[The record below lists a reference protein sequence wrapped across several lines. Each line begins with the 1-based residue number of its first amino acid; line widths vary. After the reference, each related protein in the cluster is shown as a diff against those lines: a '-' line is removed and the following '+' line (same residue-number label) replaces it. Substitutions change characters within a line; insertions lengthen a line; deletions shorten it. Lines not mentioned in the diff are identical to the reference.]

1 MTDYCL
7 VSAGQ
12 RPPIDCLPFHEWM
25 FPDGTRWAQF
35 YRVDQNYLVSFPDLG
50 DFDISADGHAVTA
63 WPAPGISED
72 TMQHLY
78 LNQVLPL
85 ALSKQGRIVFHASAV
100 ETEDGAIAF
109 LGESGRG
116 KSTLAASFAAGGQ
129 RFLTDDALLLDPT
142 ECGYLVQPSHPS
154 IRLWD
159 DSQEALLAADAELA
173 PPVQYTPKA
182 RILSG
187 DSLPFCN
194 AARRLRR
201 VYFLGD
207 GSAEELTIQRMRPSE
222 AMIGLVRNSF
232 LLDIGAQ
239 EMLSAH
245 FDLLAEMVALTIYY
259 HLDYPRSFAALPS
272 IRQGILEHATEEDG
286 PEMLK

>member
-1 MTDYCL
+1 MDIVFSSESCRLQAALALT
-7 VSAGQ
+7 
-12 RPPIDCLPFHEWM
+12 PFHEWI
-25 FPDGTRWAQF
+25 FPDGTLWTRF
-35 YRVDQNYLVSFPDLG
+35 YRTGAGYLLRFPDLG
-50 DFDISADGHAVTA
+50 DFAVSADGRAVRA
-63 WPAPGISED
+63 WPALGISED

-85 ALSKQGRIVFHASAV
+85 ALSKQGRIVFHASAI
-100 ETEDGAIAF
+100 ETGNRAIAF

-129 RFLTDDALLLDPT
+129 RFLTDDALLLVPA
-142 ECGYLVQPSHPS
+142 EGGYLVQPSHPS

-207 GSAEELTIQRMRPSE
+207 GSAVELMIQRMRPSE
-222 AMIGLVRNSF
+222 ALIGLVRNSF
-232 LLDIGAQ
+232 LLDIEAQ

-245 FDLLAEMVALTIYY
+245 FDLLAEMVALPIYY
-259 HLDYPRSFAALPS
+259 HLDYPRAFAALPS
-272 IRQGILEHATEEDG
+272 IRQGILEHASAQDEID
-286 PEMLK
+286 

>member
-1 MTDYCL
+1 MDIDFSTE
-7 VSAGQ
+7 AGRFQ
-12 RPPIDCLPFHEWM
+12 AALALTSFQEWI
-25 FPDGTRWAQF
+25 FPDGTLWTRF
-35 YRVDQNYLVSFPDLG
+35 YRTGEGYMLRFPDLG
-50 DFDISADGHAVTA
+50 DFEVSADGRVVRA
-63 WPAPGISED
+63 WPVPGIFED

-85 ALSKQGRIVFHASAV
+85 ALSKQGRIVFHASAI
-100 ETEDGAIAF
+100 ETENGAIAF

-116 KSTLAASFAAGGQ
+116 KSTLAASFASGGQ

-142 ECGYLVQPSHPS
+142 EGGYLVQPSHPS

-194 AARRLRR
+194 AARQLRR

-222 AMIGLVRNSF
+222 ALIGLVRNSF
-232 LLDIGAQ
+232 LLDIEAQ
-239 EMLSAH
+239 EMLSSH
-245 FDLLAEMVALTIYY
+245 FDLLAEMVALPIYF

-272 IRQGILEHATEEDG
+272 IRQGIIEHSNG
-286 PEMLK
+286 I

>member
-1 MTDYCL
+1 MIDYRL
-7 VSAGQ
+7 VPA
-12 RPPIDCLPFHEWM
+12 RLRDPIDALPFHEWV
-25 FPDGTRWAQF
+25 FPDGTKWAQF
-35 YRVDQNYLVSFPDLG
+35 YRVDQNYLVSFPGLG
-50 DFDISADGHAVTA
+50 DFDVSADGRAVRA

-78 LNQVLPL
+78 LNQVMPL

-100 ETEDGAIAF
+100 EAGNGAVAF

-116 KSTLAASFAAGGQ
+116 KSTLAGSFASGGQ
-129 RFLTDDALLLDPT
+129 RFLTDDALLLDPM
-142 ECGYLVQPSHPS
+142 EGGYLVQPSHPS

-159 DSQEALLAADAELA
+159 DSQEALLTADAELA

-187 DSLPFCN
+187 DSLPFCD
-194 AARRLRR
+194 AARRLQR

-222 AMIGLVRNSF
+222 AMIGLVKNSF
-232 LLDIGAQ
+232 LLDIEAQ
-239 EMLSAH
+239 EMLSSH
-245 FDLLAEMVALTIYY
+245 FDLLAEMVALPIYY
-259 HLDYPRSFAALPS
+259 HLDYPRAFAALPE
-272 IRQGILEHATEEDG
+272 IRQGILEHAAEGGEID
-286 PEMLK
+286 

>member
-1 MTDYCL
+1 MIDYRL
-7 VSAGQ
+7 VAP
-12 RPPIDCLPFHEWM
+12 RKRTPIDGLPFHEWI
-25 FPDGTRWAQF
+25 FPDGTKWAQF
-35 YRVDQNYLVSFPDLG
+35 YRIDQNYLVSFPDLG
-50 DFDISADGHAVTA
+50 DFDVSTDGRAVRA

-100 ETEDGAIAF
+100 ETANGAIAF
-109 LGESGRG
+109 LGETGRG

-142 ECGYLVQPSHPS
+142 EGGYLVQPSHPS

-194 AARRLRR
+194 AARRLRS
-201 VYFLGD
+201 VYFLGE
-207 GSAEELTIQRMRPSE
+207 GNAEELTIQRMRPSE

-232 LLDIGAQ
+232 LLDIEAR
-239 EMLSAH
+239 EMLSSH
-245 FDLLAEMVALTIYY
+245 FDLLAEMVALPIYY
-259 HLDYPRSFAALPS
+259 HLDYPRAFAALPE
-272 IRQGILEHATEEDG
+272 IRQGILEHANAQDETA
-286 PEMLK
+286 